1 MVLFSRLFRILRAN
15 IRFNKNN
22 HNWDR
27 FAHYR
32 EQYQHKSHPG
42 SSESSGFEQRRPQV
56 DPVLAGYY
64 ANLEVPYGSDIE
76 TVRQAWKRLVRKY
89 HPDLHSRNPEKRRI
103 ANELTQGLNRAYE
116 ELAKQLQQ

>member
-1 MVLFSRLFRILRAN
+1 MVLFSRLFRILRASISSN
-15 IRFNKNN
+15 RDDYK
-22 HNWDR
+22 WDG
-27 FAHYR
+27 FAHYQER
-32 EQYQHKSHPG
+32 YQYTSDPG

-76 TVRQAWKRLVRKY
+76 TVRQAWKRMVRKY